1 MAEQIQI
8 DTSGFTGKIEPVTS
22 IDTSGFTGKI
32 NTDKPQINKSTTID
46 NQIDTSGFTGKIKQL
61 EIETQPPTK
70 LKTDDYTTLE
80 KIRYGIDKQNNF
92 FGNTLRV
99 IKSGVQAALDPD
111 LEFKDYAVRNYNKEQ
126 RELKEKYGN
135 LASGAYDDDNIVKA
149 ASFATF
155 MVDPFYLF
163 AYLSPWGRAA
173 TATYKGLAAVSGG
186 TVGLDVL
193 MNQLATTGEVNPKE
207 VAGTAAAATVLG
219 PLSVKAFRALSS
231 TFPGA
236 KKEQLAQ
243 VIKVI
248 EGKKAKEIGV
258 TVKEFHKLQKIAG
271 DKQLLTLNK
280 QINSQTSKLLSPLKK
295 QDEALNALESRIEN
309 KLKVL
314 GEKKLAIKGKGSKKK
329 KAAIDKKI
337 AAQNARLE
345 TSTKE
350 FNKAKNEFWKKI
362 SVKERELIDLQSK
375 REYTFL
381 KLLKKNQ
388 SLTRRT
394 AEFAIGMSLR
404 PAFGAGVGYAF
415 GRLWGKEDQELSNW
429 MWTGAALGATQKLI
443 SRSGK
448 VFSTGERNML
458 DKVIFNEA
466 TKLSFQKVRE
476 LLSTTSATKLKAFG
490 GETEKIGLKLFQNL
504 DGPVS
509 QNSASGYADRLR
521 RDFASKAFEISGKLN
536 AVENSAAIRIVRGS
550 KEKSSQKVSTAAK
563 EIKKWLNDF
572 RNEYTKVG
580 LGLRKTVDGKE
591 VRVENIKD
599 YFPRVWNWQEVSKNP
614 AKFRDVVAKIL
625 MSVDKDKYKTL
636 EAAKQAASSFY
647 KGIQKGNQEGFYD
660 ASTVSRLIADAMAGI
675 RGKSSNINI
684 IKNLPLDEHIT
695 KDRVLKGPYAKVEK
709 ILEENNFLV
718 NDISSTLNNLITRS
732 ADSIG
737 FAAQFGNKGQLLQ
750 PYIRGIVNKYKD
762 SRGLT
767 GKLTEA
773 EQQDLATKEIKLV
786 FDHINAYFGRY
797 GQIREGIAKS
807 GAGIL
812 STLANLNM
820 LERVSIA
827 SLGDLV
833 QPFTNSNNF
842 RAWLGGF
849 MRTTIRQQKQQGL
862 SNNLG
867 YKQGKVLE
875 NQLLKTLT
883 PLDKNPTLAANVMD
897 NPGTLRKVNE
907 KAFKI
912 LGLQWLTGFAR
923 RFAYNTGMVDALT
936 SAQKLARYVSKGN
949 SLNTRKGLRLA
960 DDLSRYGISVED
972 GLRLGKFKSI
982 EEAAKQKAMRTLL
995 NKSGITASNRDALIP
1010 QVSNRLI
1017 FTQSRDPLTRLFGQF
1032 LSWTLAKSAQTNRM
1046 LTRIENGDARTLVK
1060 LLAALPVYGGIQQLR
1075 EIAKYGEIVTDSDN
1089 ELDKWYSESLRLS
1102 GLAGTLPEL
1111 FIGRLTG
1118 PGSREPWYLF
1128 APGFN
1133 ILTDLGIVGKDFA
1146 LGDWDKATRRLFQ
1159 RIAPGPIFQ
1168 NWISKLF
1175 TGDPVQ
1181 PINDL
1186 TSIRQ
1191 NFNKG
1196 DVVLPKKKPKGEDK
1210 DMNIKNA
1217 AKAAVVAGAITI
1229 PTFAE
1234 GVPQKYPSDAGG
1246 VIIEEAKKIDKMEQE
1261 MEKAMENNI
1270 VPKKK
1275 PEIKKVEKAVNYNK
1289 LPDLEKEK
1297 KKGMLEIATVV
1308 YKNNRNDSM
1317 PSDVMIAMGIEES
1330 AYGTGRFY
1338 LQGNNFLNMIA
1349 EKGDERI
1356 KAKGDETVVAKFE
1369 KPSGTIEKFYSW
1381 LDTKP
1386 HYKGVRKTINL
1397 YREGKA
1403 TKEDIIDSIA
1413 ATGWAE
1419 NPKWADN
1426 VKAILKKRVN
1436 GKHKNELKTLEN
1448 SLFNE

>member
-8 DTSGFTGKIEPVTS
+8 DTSGFTNEIKPTTS
-22 IDTSGFTGKI
+22 IDTSKFTNEI
-32 NTDKPQINKSTTID
+32 TIEKPELKQPEIKETLPVS
-46 NQIDTSGFTGKIKQL
+46 NQIDTSKFTNEIKTL
-61 EIETQPPTK
+61 EIKTDSPTK
-70 LKTDDYTTLE
+70 LKTDDYSTLE

-99 IKSGVQAALDPD
+99 IKSGVQAALDPN
-111 LEFKDYAVRNYNKEQ
+111 LEFKDYAVRNYNEEQ

-135 LASGAYDDDNIVKA
+135 LASGAYDDDNVVKA

-193 MNQLATTGEVNPKE
+193 MNQLATTGEISPKE
-207 VAGTAAAATVLG
+207 LAGTTAAATVLG

-248 EGKKAKEIGV
+248 ENKKAKEIGV
-258 TVKEFHKLQKIAG
+258 SVKDFHKLQKIAG
-271 DKQLLTLNK
+271 DKELLSLNK
-280 QINSQTSKLLSPLKK
+280 QINAKTSDLLKPLRN
-295 QDEALNALESRIEN
+295 QDKALNALEERIEN

-314 GEKKLAIKGKGSKKK
+314 KKQKLDIKGVGAKKK
-329 KAAIDKKI
+329 KSAIDKKI
-337 AAQNARLE
+337 TAQNKILE
-345 TSTKE
+345 TKTEE
-350 FNKAKNEFWKKI
+350 FNKAKNEFWKK
-362 SVKERELIDLQSK
+362 VTAKDKEIIDLQAK

-381 KLLKKNQ
+381 KLLKQNQ
-388 SLTRRT
+388 SLTRNA

-415 GRLWGKEDQELSNW
+415 GRLWGKEDQELRNW
-429 MWTGAALGATQKLI
+429 MLIGATLGGTQKLI
-443 SRSGK
+443 QRSGK
-448 VFSTGERNML
+448 VFSTGEKNML
-458 DKVIFNEA
+458 DKIIFNEA
-466 TKLSFQKVRE
+466 TKLSFQKARE

-509 QNSASGYADRLR
+509 QNSASGYADKLK
-521 RDFASKAFEISGKLN
+521 RDFAQKAFEISSKLTT
-536 AVENSAAIRIVRGS
+536 AEESAAIRIVRGS
-550 KEKSSQKVSTAAK
+550 KEKASQKVSTAAK
-563 EIKKWLNDF
+563 EIRNWLNRFQD
-572 RNEYTKVG
+572 EYTKVG

-614 AKFRDVVAKIL
+614 EKFRDVVAKIL
-625 MSVDKDKYKTL
+625 MSVDKQKYKTL
-636 EAAKQAASSFY
+636 ESAKKEAAKFY

-660 ASTVSRLIADAMAGI
+660 SSTVSKLIADTMAGI
-675 RGKSSNINI
+675 RSKSSNINI

-695 KDRVLKGPYAKVEK
+695 KDRILKGPYAKVEK
-709 ILEENNFLV
+709 ILEENNYLV
-718 NDISSTLNNLITRS
+718 NDINSTLNNLITRS

-750 PYIRGIVNKYKD
+750 SYITGIVNKYKD
-762 SRGLT
+762 ARGLT

-797 GQIREGIAKS
+797 GQIREGIAKT

-849 MRTTIRQQKQQGL
+849 MRTTLRQSKQEGL

-867 YKQGKVLE
+867 LRQGKVLE

-897 NPGTLRKVNE
+897 NPGNLRKINE
-907 KAFKI
+907 KAFKL
-912 LGLQWLTGFAR
+912 LGLQWITGFAR

-936 SAQKLARYVSKGN
+936 SAQKLARYVSAGN
-949 SLNTRKGLRLA
+949 SINTRKGLRLV
-960 DDLSRYGISVED
+960 DDLSKYGISVED

-982 EEAAKQKAMRTLL
+982 EEAATKKAMKELL
-995 NKSGITASNRDALIP
+995 NKSGITAANRDALIP

-1017 FTQSRDPLTRLFGQF
+1017 FTQSRDPVTRLFGQF
-1032 LSWTLAKSAQTNRM
+1032 LSWTLAKSAQTNKL

-1075 EIAKYGEIVTDSDN
+1075 EIAKHGEIVTDTDT

-1102 GLAGTLPEL
+1102 GLSGTLPEL
-1111 FIGRLTG
+1111 FVGRLTG

-1133 ILTDLGIVGKDFA
+1133 VLTDIGFVAKDA
-1146 LGDWDKATRRLFQ
+1146 AMGDWDKASRRFFQ

-1168 NWISKLF
+1168 SWIKKLWSDDSYQPVNDF
-1175 TGDPVQ
+1175 T
-1181 PINDL
+1181 N
-1186 TSIRQ
+1186 IRQ
-1191 NFNKG
+1191 NFNQGDIVEKIEDNKG
-1196 DVVLPKKKPKGEDK
+1196 KEEDN
-1210 DMNIKNA
+1210 MNIKNA
-1217 AKAAVVAGAITI
+1217 TKAAVVAGALASGVN
-1229 PTFAE
+1229 AE
-1234 GVPQKYPSDAGG
+1234 ISKAQDNFLLPKAKPKIEVVQKEKPKDYSKLSDLPEDKKKFLLDSATVIYQNNQGRDVPSDILIA
-1246 VIIEEAKKIDKMEQE
+1246 IALEET
-1261 MEKAMENNI
+1261 
-1270 VPKKK
+1270 
-1275 PEIKKVEKAVNYNK
+1275 
-1289 LPDLEKEK
+1289 
-1297 KKGMLEIATVV
+1297 G
-1308 YKNNRNDSM
+1308 
-1317 PSDVMIAMGIEES
+1317 
-1330 AYGTGRFY
+1330 YGTSRFY
-1338 LQGNNFLNMIA
+1338 KEGNNYFNMVA
-1349 EKGDERI
+1349 EKGDDKI
-1356 KAKGDETVVAKFE
+1356 KAKGDNTQVAKFE
-1369 KPSGTIEKFYSW
+1369 SPSESIDKFYTW
-1381 LDTKP
+1381 VETKP
-1386 HYKGVRKTINL
+1386 HYKNVRETLEK
-1397 YREGKA
+1397 YKQGEA
-1403 TKEDIIDSIA
+1403 TKNDIIDAISD
-1413 ATGWAE
+1413 TGWAE
-1419 NPKWADN
+1419 NPKWSDN
-1426 VKAILKKRVN
+1426 VKSILKARVN
-1436 GKHKNELKTLEN
+1436 GKHSEELKNLEN
-1448 SLFNE
+1448 SLFKK